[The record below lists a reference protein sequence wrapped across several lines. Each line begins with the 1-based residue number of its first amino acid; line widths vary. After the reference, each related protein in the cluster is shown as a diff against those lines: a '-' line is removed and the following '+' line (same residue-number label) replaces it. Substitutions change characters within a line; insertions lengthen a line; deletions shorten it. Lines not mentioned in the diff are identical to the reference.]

1 MSIFKL
7 IAHKTLSIEI
17 QDGRQDG
24 RHEGHQNEAKV
35 IYYGMGTLKFL
46 FSASWGLR
54 KCKLKKYIIGCMGTL
69 LSDSTISILV
79 LSWMVSS
86 RRKHG
91 SQFLN
96 HSKDIWEESRI

>member
-1 MSIFKL
+1 MGYLNNCYLLLLMSIFKL

-46 FSASWGLR
+46 FSAS
-54 KCKLKKYIIGCMGTL
+54 
-69 LSDSTISILV
+69 
-79 LSWMVSS
+79 
-86 RRKHG
+86 
-91 SQFLN
+91 
-96 HSKDIWEESRI
+96 

>member
-46 FSASWGLR
+46 FSAS
-54 KCKLKKYIIGCMGTL
+54 
-69 LSDSTISILV
+69 
-79 LSWMVSS
+79 
-86 RRKHG
+86 
-91 SQFLN
+91 
-96 HSKDIWEESRI
+96 

>member
-24 RHEGHQNEAKV
+24 RHERHQNEAKV

-54 KCKLKKYIIGCMGTL
+54 KCKLKKYIIG
-69 LSDSTISILV
+69 V
-79 LSWMVSS
+79 
-86 RRKHG
+86 HG
-91 SQFLN
+91 NPTFRLDYNGRLN
-96 HSKDIWEESRI
+96 F